1 MNGLKSLDT
10 NKKIEDEFGQDSEK
24 AQIRVVFKSD
34 ADNGIVKPQVTKDI
48 KSALKDIKD
57 DDKDVKNVTDPFESK
72 QISKDKTTA
81 FADVNY
87 DVSATNLSDK
97 SRDNV
102 KDKIDKIEKEHN
114 VQVERMGTGMES
126 TEIGGS
132 SESIGIIVAFVVL
145 FITFGSFIAAGM
157 PIVQCYSRSWY
168 RCRNYFIVN
177 LCL

>member
-1 MNGLKSLDT
+1 MQKHRSLRLQRQS
-10 NKKIEDEFGQDSEK
+10 FY
-24 AQIRVVFKSD
+24 
-34 ADNGIVKPQVTKDI
+34 
-48 KSALKDIKD
+48 L
-57 DDKDVKNVTDPFESK
+57 
-72 QISKDKTTA
+72 
-81 FADVNY
+81 Y
-87 DVSATNLSDK
+87 YDK

-157 PIVQCYSRSWY
+157 PIVSAILGLGT
-168 RCRNYFIVN
+168 NK
-177 LCL
+177 